1 MTETGLQRMLDDE
14 VFGRAYG
21 LALPASIA
29 GIAVGSLIAPALV
42 SAFGQSAALLVCGA
56 VVTAYCAV
64 AWRSRPAV
72 VAAPAAAPTVARP
85 AVGAPM
91 AGAPTVVMPVIAPP
105 GPVPMPALT
114 PGRDALVR

>member
-1 MTETGLQRMLDDE
+1 
-14 VFGRAYG
+14 
-21 LALPASIA
+21 
-29 GIAVGSLIAPALV
+29 
-42 SAFGQSAALLVCGA
+42 VCGT

-91 AGAPTVVMPVIAPP
+91 AGAPTVVMLVIAPA
-105 GPVPMPALT
+105 GPVPMPALA